1 MKKWYKAFIG
11 CSEIKAWTIGIIVMS
26 LPMYAFTKM
35 LLESI
40 SALGVFVI
48 MIVMYGLSWYIYV
61 TQIIEFIQENKS
73 K

>member
-1 MKKWYKAFIG
+1 MKKWYKDFIC